1 VQTESE
7 SGLTHGD
14 AIAWSLAVTLA
25 WLVTAS
31 MLISAVPA
39 AQNDLVMLAGAQ
51 IAVYLAACAW
61 FAGRRPGRS
70 WSQLFAYRRT
80 SAALLLVSLVL
91 GVALYA
97 PAELVAS
104 LIERR
109 WPLPKEL
116 VEAQIARL
124 APRNLVHGT
133 ALAIMVALAGPFV
146 EELFFRGALYTGLRA
161 KNRIFAAAGT
171 SAALFTLSHPE
182 PRTWAPILALAAAI
196 TYLRVAGGSLWPGLL
211 LHAGFNGTAVAMSF
225 LSGGSPEFHTEGR
238 LVAVSAAVALVLLA
252 LAVLIARRSESAA
265 RARAV
270 DESPPLPSGP
280 ALS

>member
-1 VQTESE
+1 MERE
-7 SGLTHGD
+7 PDRGLTHGD

-25 WLVTAS
+25 WLVAGST
-31 MLISAVPA
+31 LVSAAPG
-39 AQNDLVMLAGAQ
+39 AQNDLVMLAGVQ
-51 IAVYLAACAW
+51 IAVYLGACAW
-61 FAGRRPGRS
+61 FAGRRPGRN

-80 SAALLLVSLVL
+80 SVALLLVSLML

-97 PAELVAS
+97 PAEWVAS
-104 LIERR
+104 LIEKR

-116 VEAQIARL
+116 VEAHVARL
-124 APRNLVHGT
+124 TPRNFVHGT

-161 KNRIFAAAGT
+161 KNRVFAAAGT

-182 PRTWAPILALAAAI
+182 PRTWPPILALALAI
-196 TYLRVAGGSLWPGLL
+196 TYLRVAGGSLWPSLL
-211 LHAGFNGTAVAMSF
+211 LHVGFNGTAVTMSF
-225 LSGGSPEFHTEGR
+225 LSGGSPEFHTDGR
-238 LVAVSAAVALVLLA
+238 LIAVSALVALVLLA
-252 LAVLIARRSESAA
+252 LAVSIARRSESAA

-270 DESPPLPSGP
+270 DEVPALPSGP

>member
-1 VQTESE
+1 MGPESDR
-7 SGLTHGD
+7 GLTHGD
-14 AIAWSLAVTLA
+14 AIAWSLGVTLA
-25 WLVTAS
+25 WLVAGS
-31 MLISAVPA
+31 MLVSAAPS
-39 AQNDLVMLAGAQ
+39 AQNDLVMLAGVQ
-51 IAVYLAACAW
+51 IAVYLGACAW
-61 FAGRRPGRS
+61 FAGRRPGRD

-80 SAALLLVSLVL
+80 SIGLLLISVVL

-104 LIERR
+104 LIEKR

-116 VEAQIARL
+116 VEAHVARL
-124 APRNLVHGT
+124 TPRNFVHGT

-161 KNRIFAAAGT
+161 KNRTFAAAGT

-182 PRTWAPILALAAAI
+182 PRTWPPILALAVVI

-225 LSGGSPEFHTEGR
+225 LSGGSPEYHSDGQFI
-238 LVAVSAAVALVLLA
+238 AVSAAVAFVLLVL
-252 LAVLIARRSESAA
+252 AVSISRRSESAA
-265 RARAV
+265 RARAI
-270 DESPPLPSGP
+270 DDAPPLPNGP